1 MPRGLTRKVLHTRR
15 YTMLELGTFEE
26 ARSKVLANAQRLL
39 AGIRRIVAEPVD
51 TVEAGIVVLT
61 NVRKAAHEH
70 MSQVQHEQMIVCAA
84 EWLLNHGIATA
95 AVRWQWN
102 PRHSSD
108 HAGPDLLGLE
118 GDTVRICAE
127 VNALEEPVG
136 VIDAQMRRALTKL
149 AALQGRRFYFVRSS
163 SMKRRAVTKVV
174 KAGWDIAVV
183 QMPLQSA
190 TAKLP
195 PALTLTSLAAA
206 TSESR

>member
-1 MPRGLTRKVLHTRR
+1 
-15 YTMLELGTFEE
+15 MLELGTFEE

-39 AGIRRIVAEPVD
+39 AGIRRTAAESVD

-70 MSQVQHEQMIVCAA
+70 VSQLQHEQMIVSAA
-84 EWLLNHGIATA
+84 EWLVNHGIATA
-95 AVRWQWN
+95 TTRWQWN

-108 HAGPDLLGLE
+108 HAGPDLLGID
-118 GDTVRICAE
+118 GDLVRLCAE

-149 AALQGRRFYFVRSS
+149 ATLHGRRFYFVRTA

-183 QMPLQSA
+183 QLPLQSA

-195 PALTLTSLAAA
+195 LGLTLTSLAAA
-206 TSESR
+206 AGEGR